1 MINVLLPI
9 IVLIAVVV
17 IKKIPLIGGKVH
29 WALLLSG
36 AVALLSAGI
45 VSPVAWVT
53 AYIDGLNRLSWVI
66 LIAVFGSIYAETQIA
81 MGTMDVVLNASRSAF
96 GHSPKG
102 LYVAGMITLI
112 LFGSLLGEGL
122 SAACV
127 VGVLLIPP
135 LIDLGMEP
143 EQVSASLVLGG
154 LLGSLCPPM
163 TNGIVLASSLCGAN
177 YDEVLKWSF
186 LTVPFCCAVIIAF
199 YAIHWIKIKSLPEHL
214 IPKEKAGTIL
224 KQGFTKLI
232 PMLTLVVIMILAYG
246 PWNSTVNTNVI
257 NYIWGW
263 LQKLVAP
270 IPFVNGLGNMIVLSL
285 VTVTIIACC
294 FKSTREYGLGN
305 VIKNGWKKYLPCGA
319 VHLCC
324 ALMLGG
330 FYAAGYI
337 DVIAQWATTLNT
349 HALKLGGSAAMGLMG
364 MITGSQSTVQNVVL
378 SFFGPALVAT
388 GMTPES
394 VALAGSHIAM
404 GSQAFP
410 PTDLCT
416 IVVAPLVAGVIGK
429 DCDYVK
435 SMMKSLPGFLFLF
448 FFGVLL
454 LFIPFA

>member
-1 MINVLLPI
+1 MVKVIIPLL
-9 IVLIAVVV
+9 VLIGIVV
-17 IKKIPLIGGKVH
+17 IKKIPVIGGKVH
-29 WALLLSG
+29 WALLISG
-36 AVALLSAGI
+36 AVALLTAGI
-45 VSPVAWVT
+45 YNPMAWVS
-53 AYIDGLNRLSWVI
+53 AYIDGLDRLSWVI
-66 LIAVFGSIYAETQIA
+66 LIAIFGSIYAETQIA
-81 MGTMDVVLNASRSAF
+81 MGTMDVVLGASRSAF

-102 LYVAGMITLI
+102 LYIAGMITLI

-127 VGVLLIPP
+127 VGVLIIPP

-163 TNGIVLASSLCGAN
+163 TNAIVLSSSLCGAN
-177 YDEVLKWSF
+177 YNEVLKWSF
-186 LTVPFCCAVIIAF
+186 LTVPFCCIVIVSF
-199 YAIHWIKIKSLPEHL
+199 YAFRWIKIKSLPEHL

-224 KQGFTKLI
+224 KNGFVKLV
-232 PMLTLVVIMILAYG
+232 PMLTLVLIMILAYG
-246 PWNSTVNTNVI
+246 LWNSSVNTNVI
-257 NYIWGW
+257 TYLWGW
-263 LQKLVAP
+263 LQSLVAE
-270 IPFVNGLGNMIVLSL
+270 IPFVSGLGNMIVLSL
-285 VTVTIIACC
+285 LTVTIIACC
-294 FKSTREYGLGN
+294 FKSTRQVGIGT

-337 DVIAQWATTLNT
+337 DIIAEWAATLNT
-349 HALKLGGSAAMGLMG
+349 HMLKIGGAASMGLMG
-364 MITGSQSTVQNVVL
+364 MITGSQSTTQNVVL

-394 VALAGSHIAM
+394 AALAGAHIAM

-448 FFGVLL
+448 GFGVLL
-454 LFIPFA
+454 LFVNFA

>member
-1 MINVLLPI
+1 MISVIIPI
-9 IVLIAVVV
+9 LVLIGIVV

-29 WALLLSG
+29 WALLISG

-45 VSPVAWVT
+45 FSPIAWVS

-66 LIAVFGSIYAETQIA
+66 LIAIFGSIYAETQIA
-81 MGTMDVVLNASRSAF
+81 MGTMDVVLDASRSAF

-102 LYVAGMITLI
+102 LYVAGMVTLI
-112 LFGSLLGEGL
+112 IFGSLLGEGL

-127 VGVLLIPP
+127 VGVLIIPP

-163 TNGIVLASSLCGAN
+163 TNAIVLASSLCGAN

-186 LTVPFCCAVIIAF
+186 LTVPFCCVVIIAF
-199 YAIHWIKIKSLPEHL
+199 YAFRWIKIKSLPEHL
-214 IPKEKAGTIL
+214 IPKEKAGKIL

-232 PMLTLVVIMILAYG
+232 PMLTLVAIMILAYG

-257 NYIWGW
+257 TYIWGW
-263 LQKLVAP
+263 LQKLVAN
-270 IPFVNGLGNMIVLSL
+270 IPFINGFGNMIVLSL
-285 VTVTIIACC
+285 ITVTIVACC
-294 FKSTREYGLGN
+294 FKKTREYGIKN
-305 VIKNGWKKYLPCGA
+305 VIVNGWKKYLPCGA

-330 FYAAGYI
+330 FYAAGLI
-337 DVIAQWATTLNT
+337 DKISEWAMTLNT
-349 HALKLGGSAAMGLMG
+349 NALKLGGSAAMGLMG
-364 MITGSQSTVQNVVL
+364 MIAGSQSTTQNVVL
-378 SFFGPALVAT
+378 SFFGPALIAT

-435 SMMKSLPGFLFLF
+435 SMIKSLPGFLFLYG
-448 FFGVLL
+448 FGILL
-454 LFIPFA
+454 LFFPFA

>member
-1 MINVLLPI
+1 MISVIIPI
-9 IVLIAVVV
+9 LVLIGIVV

-29 WALLLSG
+29 WALLISG

-45 VSPVAWVT
+45 FSPIAWVN

-66 LIAVFGSIYAETQIA
+66 LIAIFGSIYAETQIA
-81 MGTMDVVLNASRSAF
+81 MGTMDVVLDASRSAF

-102 LYVAGMITLI
+102 LYVAGMVTLI
-112 LFGSLLGEGL
+112 IFGSLLGEGL

-127 VGVLLIPP
+127 VGVLIIPP

-163 TNGIVLASSLCGAN
+163 TNAIVLASSLCGAN

-186 LTVPFCCAVIIAF
+186 LTVPFCCVVIITF
-199 YAIHWIKIKSLPEHL
+199 YTFRWIKIKSLPEHL
-214 IPKEKAGTIL
+214 IPKEKAGKIL

-232 PMLTLVVIMILAYG
+232 PMLTLVAIMILAYG

-257 NYIWGW
+257 TYIWGW
-263 LQKLVAP
+263 LQKFVAN
-270 IPFVNGLGNMIVLSL
+270 IPFINGFGNMIVLSL
-285 VTVTIIACC
+285 ITVTIVACC
-294 FKSTREYGLGN
+294 FKKTREYGIKN
-305 VIKNGWKKYLPCGA
+305 VIVNGWKKYLPCGA

-330 FYAAGYI
+330 FYAAGLI
-337 DVIAQWATTLNT
+337 DKISEWAMTLNT
-349 HALKLGGSAAMGLMG
+349 NALKLGGSAAMGLMG
-364 MITGSQSTVQNVVL
+364 MIAGSQSTTQNVVL
-378 SFFGPALVAT
+378 SFFGPALIAT

-435 SMMKSLPGFLFLF
+435 SMIKSLPGFLFLYG
-448 FFGVLL
+448 FGILL
-454 LFIPFA
+454 LFFPFA